1 MIPGVYFDNT
11 DSYFFPKNG
20 WKAGGSLEYA
30 GVGGD
35 AKFWKYFGN
44 LYYFKSLED
53 WTDLDLI
60 FRFRTKFGYI
70 DDNGY
75 VPINERFYLGG
86 VSSLR
91 GFQSNS
97 ITPRDKYGVRIGGNQ
112 TLYGSVEL
120 SYGLFETVQ
129 MRLSAFYDYG
139 MLGEDK
145 LTQIQRDS
153 VGVALEWISPIG
165 AITFIVPKALNPKK
179 GDDTSSFEFT
189 MGQRF

>member
-1 MIPGVYFDNT
+1 MD
-11 DSYFFPKNG
+11 K
-20 WKAGGSLEYA
+20 KAMY
-30 GVGGD
+30 
-35 AKFWKYFGN
+35 K
-44 LYYFKSLED
+44 
-53 WTDLDLI
+53 
-60 FRFRTKFGYI
+60 
-70 DDNGY
+70 
-75 VPINERFYLGG
+75 
-86 VSSLR
+86 
-91 GFQSNS
+91 
-97 ITPRDKYGVRIGGNQ
+97 
-112 TLYGSVEL
+112 L